1 MDKVNVL
8 TSRLV
13 VVRKGR
19 KGVIVPQV
27 ICLKSVPV
35 YLKVA
40 CLLAY

>member
-13 VVRKGR
+13 VRKGR
-19 KGVIVPQV
+19 KGVIVPQG